1 MFRLSH
7 SGASDTLND
16 GCVCPIGSRLR
27 RTGPE
32 NFLLVQSSLNSPI
45 ADGPC
50 TVASGPA
57 PVVARMR
64 LTASGALAAVLAC
77 TVVMLPTVP
86 GAAQELLTPD
96 SSVIQETIDVLN
108 DPEARDDLVRKLEAL
123 LVVQRQ
129 TAQEPTAS
137 GAGSGFLDARMAAF
151 ATASDPVS
159 QPG

>member
-1 MFRLSH
+1 
-7 SGASDTLND
+7 
-16 GCVCPIGSRLR
+16 
-27 RTGPE
+27 
-32 NFLLVQSSLNSPI
+32 
-45 ADGPC
+45 
-50 TVASGPA
+50 
-57 PVVARMR
+57 MR

-137 GAGSGFLDARMAAF
+137 GEGSGFLDARMAAF